1 MTEIFW
7 QPDGL
12 PGQALKIMRE
22 NGWAM
27 IGDFTNLNQVMTNDK
42 QLSIKCEM
50 KFQLFKNGLLKTQ
63 DEWNAELLEVW
74 NELTEGNENVKGD
87 KDGSN

>member
-12 PGQALKIMRE
+12 PGQALKIMRQ

-27 IGDFTNLNQVMTNDK
+27 VGEFTNLNEVMTDDH
-42 QLSIKCEM
+42 QLSVHCAM
-50 KFQLFKNGLLKTQ
+50 QFQLFKNGLLKTQ
-63 DEWNAELLEVW
+63 DEWNAELLDVW
-74 NELTEGNENVKGD
+74 KELTEGKEEAKGD